1 MDPDGILGE
10 IHVPRPGSAD
20 ASALINLD
28 ITFPVGLKV
37 AVVERAQVKDL
48 IDEWA
53 DAGVYLLLE
62 RPRRDGA
69 WDAYVGKSAAAGG
82 VRGRLRLHL
91 QDPNKS
97 SWYRAVAVC
106 PLDGGWDEA
115 EVAWLEGRVYR
126 ALQELPGVSL
136 ANSQKPGS
144 GRLAPRRQMPLQA
157 VSAALTA
164 VLVLIG
170 HPVSTGDVQDVFQP
184 ESPDPPVNQKRLR
197 PSSKLTDL
205 LEAGLLTSGA
215 KLVALDARWPGEA
228 TVTAEGRIDVAG
240 ETYSSPSG
248 AAKALTGRKAESG
261 WDFWA
266 VESADGP
273 TLNELRG
280 RHESGSTSPPTP
292 ETELGN
298 TPASGSSRPGKLADL
313 LVTGLLTSG
322 AKLVPRD
329 TRWLGEAIATTEGWI
344 EVAGEL
350 YSSPSGAAKALT
362 GRIAESGWDFWAID
376 SASGPTLNE
385 LRSSLASGAV
395 SPPPS
400 QAPHVNAPSAG
411 LSQSGKLAGLL
422 EAGLLS
428 PGAKLVTRN
437 PRWPGQ
443 GTVTAEGRI
452 DVAGAIFF
460 SPSGAAKALSGR
472 KAEAGWDFWAVESAD
487 GPTLSELR
495 SHLKS

>member
-1 MDPDGILGE
+1 M
-10 IHVPRPGSAD
+10 
-20 ASALINLD
+20 
-28 ITFPVGLKV
+28 GLKV
-37 AVVERAQVKDL
+37 AVVERVQVKDL
-48 IDEWA
+48 GEDWA

-62 RPRRDGA
+62 RPGRDGA
-69 WDAYVGKSAAAGG
+69 WGAYVGKSAAAGG
-82 VRGRLRLHL
+82 VRGRLQYHL
-91 QDPNKS
+91 RDPNKS
-97 SWYRAVAVC
+97 VWYRAVAVC
-106 PLDGGWDEA
+106 PVDGGWDEA

-126 ALQELPGVSL
+126 ALEELPGVSL
-136 ANSQKPGS
+136 SNSQEPGS
-144 GRLAPRRQMPLQA
+144 GRLALRRQMPLQA

-170 HPVSTGDVQDVFQP
+170 HPVSTSGVQEAFQP
-184 ESPDPPVNQKRLR
+184 EPTHPPVNRKPLR
-197 PSSKLTDL
+197 PCKLADL

-215 KLVALDARWPGEA
+215 KLVALDARWPGNA

-240 ETYSSPSG
+240 ATYSSPSG

-273 TLNELRG
+273 TLNELRS

-298 TPASGSSRPGKLADL
+298 ILAGGSSRSGRLAGL
-313 LVTGLLTSG
+313 LEAGLLTSG
-322 AKLVPRD
+322 AKLVSLD
-329 TRWLGEAIATTEGWI
+329 ARWPGEATVTAEGRI
-344 EVAGEL
+344 DVAGEP

-362 GRIAESGWDFWAID
+362 GRKAESGWDFWAVE
-376 SASGPTLNE
+376 SADGPTLSE
-385 LRSSLASGAV
+385 LRNRLASGAV
-395 SPPPS
+395 SPQPA
-400 QAPHVNAPSAG
+400 QAPHVKAPAAG
-411 LSQSGKLAGLL
+411 SSRPGGLVGLL

-428 PGAKLVTRN
+428 SGTKLVTRN

-472 KAEAGWDFWAVESAD
+472 KAEAGWDFWAVESVD
-487 GPTLSELR
+487 GPTLNQLR
-495 SHLKS
+495 DRL